1 MDDKVK
7 ISWWGKHFG
16 EEPPLVGSTE
26 QGAGTIFF
34 TGCNMR
40 CVFCQN
46 YQISQENW
54 GEFYSIEDLANI
66 MLTLQK
72 QGSINIDLVTPTI
85 WAEQIKKAILLA
97 RALGLRI
104 PIVWNS
110 NGYEQVE
117 TIKSLAGF
125 VDIYLPDFKYSD
137 NELAEKYSGVK
148 NYVDTASEVIAEML
162 KQVGILQLDEQELA
176 MRGVLVRHLI
186 LPNAV
191 ENSFGVVR
199 KLAELDKNIFFSL
212 MKQYIPV
219 YKAKNFPELNRP
231 VNENE
236 FEKVFNFLLE
246 KEMDNGWIQEDDCGK
261 IFLPDFKR
269 QNPFEK

>member
-7 ISWWGKHFG
+7 IAWWGKHFG
-16 EEPPLVGSTE
+16 EEPPLVGSKE

-46 YQISQENW
+46 FQISQENI
-54 GEFYSIEDLANI
+54 GEFYSVEELARI

-72 QGSINIDLVTPTI
+72 QGAINIDLVTPTI
-85 WAEQIKKAILLA
+85 WAEQIKKAIILA
-97 RALGLRI
+97 KELGLRI

-110 NGYEQVE
+110 NGYEKLE

-125 VDIYLPDFKYSD
+125 VDIYLPDFKYAD

-148 NYVDTASEVIAEML
+148 NYVETVANVITEML
-162 KQVGILQLDEQELA
+162 KQVGSLELDEQEIA
-176 MRGVLVRHLI
+176 SRGVLVRHLI
-186 LPNAV
+186 LPGGV

-199 KLAELDKNIFFSL
+199 KLAEIDKKIFFSL

-219 YKAKNFPELNRP
+219 YKASEFTELNRP
-231 VNENE
+231 VSEEE

-261 IFLPDFKR
+261 IFLPDFKK

>member
-85 WAEQIKKAILLA
+85 WEEQIKKAILLA

-199 KLAELDKNIFFSL
+199 KLAEIDKKIFFSL

-219 YKAKNFPELNRP
+219 YKASEFTELNRP
-231 VNENE
+231 VSEEE

-261 IFLPDFKR
+261 IFLPDFKK